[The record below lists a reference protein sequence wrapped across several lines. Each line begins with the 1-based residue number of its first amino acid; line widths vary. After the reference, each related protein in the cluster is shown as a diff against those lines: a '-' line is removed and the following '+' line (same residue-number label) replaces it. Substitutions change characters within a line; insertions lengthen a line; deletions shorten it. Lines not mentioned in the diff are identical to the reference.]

1 MPILKFRISFDEY
14 EDVYRD
20 IELKHTQSFESLKI
34 AILDSIKFSKNLKSQ
49 FIESDDLWRK
59 KTIIEDSVF
68 AKKSI
73 AEYIDDPRKR
83 FLFIYDIEG
92 ENWIIQVELM
102 KLMPDNDK
110 LSFPR
115 CVSTVGIPPLQF
127 KFKDVPKFVPP
138 PETKR
143 KTIVMD
149 DAEEQVLDN
158 DLDPTFL
165 ASVNDEVESKSSSK
179 TSSSYHFDED
189 FSLDEEEKTDSGD
202 DDDDFDNDE
211 EDEFGSG
218 EESYG
223 NEDYDDR
230 Y

>member
-20 IELKHTQSFESLKI
+20 IEIKHAQSFESLKI
-34 AILDSIKFSKNLKSQ
+34 AILDSLKFSKNLKSQ

-59 KTIIEDSVF
+59 KTIIEDKVF
-68 AKKSI
+68 AEKSI

-83 FLFIYDIEG
+83 FLFLYDIEG
-92 ENWIIQVELM
+92 ENWNIQVELM

-110 LSFPR
+110 LNFPR
-115 CVSTVGIPPLQF
+115 CVSTVGLAPQQF

-138 PETKR
+138 TETKR

-149 DAEEQVLDN
+149 EAEEQVLDN
-158 DLDPTFL
+158 DFDPSFL
-165 ASVNDEVESKSSSK
+165 ASVNDEVESKTSARGSSSM
-179 TSSSYHFDED
+179 HFDED
-189 FSLDEEEKTDSGD
+189 FSLDDEEKIESDE
-202 DDDDFDNDE
+202 DDDFDNE
-211 EDEFGSG
+211 EDDDYGSG

>member
-20 IELKHTQSFESLKI
+20 IEVKHTQSFENLKI
-34 AILDSIKFSKNLKSQ
+34 AILDSLKFSKNLKSQ

-59 KTIIEDSVF
+59 KTIIDDKVF
-68 AKKSI
+68 AEKSI

-83 FLFIYDIEG
+83 FLFLYDIEG
-92 ENWIIQVELM
+92 ENWNIQVELM

-115 CVSTVGIPPLQF
+115 CVSTVGIAPQQF

-138 PETKR
+138 SETKR

-149 DAEEQVLDN
+149 DSEEQVLDN
-158 DLDPTFL
+158 DFDPSFL
-165 ASVNDEVESKSSSK
+165 ASVNDEVESTSSRGSSSM
-179 TSSSYHFDED
+179 HFDDD
-189 FSLDEEEKTDSGD
+189 FSLDEEENEKDSD
-202 DDDDFDNDE
+202 EDDFD
-211 EDEFGSG
+211 EDEDEYGSG

-223 NEDYDDR
+223 NDDYDDR